1 MILQIILNE
10 ILVANFNIKFNNM
23 KKLIPTF
30 ILLLFA
36 YLCHSQN
43 DPRTALAELDRQY
56 NAAKYKIQQ
65 ENDYQTAQSLLQNLN
80 AQYIN
85 AKNNIINSSRSS
97 NSQNNTEDALRQLDL
112 QYNQAKRKIL
122 DENDYQTAQV
132 LLQNLNAQYINAKNN
147 ILSNSRRY

>member
-1 MILQIILNE
+1 
-10 ILVANFNIKFNNM
+10 M
-23 KKLIPTF
+23 KKLIPIL
-30 ILLLFA
+30 ILLFLAHFGN
-36 YLCHSQN
+36 SQN
-43 DPRTALAELDRQY
+43 DTRAALAELDRQY
-56 NAAKYKIQQ
+56 NIAKYKIQQ
-65 ENDYQTAQSLLQNLN
+65 ENDYQTAQGLLQNLN

-97 NSQNNTEDALRQLDL
+97 YNQNNTQEALRQLDL

-122 DENDYQTAQV
+122 DENDYQTAQG